1 MAIWDYM
8 TTPSFDLQQ
17 HFDNTQLLKNAVASG
32 DITNEQ
38 NNQMSGYDT
47 TQTMG
52 GVFDQGGGLGR
63 AATQGL
69 GSLAYNVV
77 QSATGDQPW
86 SEIYGDVYRNIQGA
100 RGLPTNLL
108 NKYNTITYQ
117 GPGFI
122 KGGVDSSPVLQ
133 NQGGGNQG
141 GGNQGGGGYAAGQSG
156 SSTGIGQSG
165 GFAGSGLTSAPTPRG
180 PDLRNRAN
188 GGIVSLLWPR

>member
-17 HFDNTQLLKNAVASG
+17 HFDNTQLLKNAVARG
-32 DITNEQ
+32 DITSEQ
-38 NNQMSGYDT
+38 YNQMSGYDT

-77 QSATGDQPW
+77 QSAAGDQPW

-122 KGGVDSSPVLQ
+122 KGGVDPFPTQPGSGAVGQQSSPVVQ
-133 NQGGGNQG
+133 NQGGRNQG
-141 GGNQGGGGYAAGQSG
+141 GGQGAIAGGAAGASVPSKPSG
-156 SSTGIGQSG
+156 YDAVRKYG
-165 GFAGSGLTSAPTPRG
+165 
-180 PDLRNRAN
+180 RAN